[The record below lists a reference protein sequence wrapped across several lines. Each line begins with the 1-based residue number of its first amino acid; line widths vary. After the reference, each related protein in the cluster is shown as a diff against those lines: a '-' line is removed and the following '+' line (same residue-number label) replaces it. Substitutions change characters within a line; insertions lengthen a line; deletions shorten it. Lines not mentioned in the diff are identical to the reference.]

1 MDSLYLTKVNFLLI
15 FLRIM
20 NFMKHH
26 MIFKFFSREN
36 LIAQQKKHPEIYSL
50 FDKTL
55 SQDEIFTVPVGHY
68 FRNGVFMRKWRPADV
83 PADADWSVKHQI
95 VLPKNFRT
103 EVLSLAHENPLSRHF
118 GVTKTYYKLLNH
130 FFWLHMKKDVSKF
143 CRSRHICQ
151 MVGKPNQ
158 KIPRVPLQTISAFK
172 VPFSRVLIDCVGP
185 LPKSKSGN
193 AYLLTIMCT
202 STRFPE
208 AIPLRN
214 IKAKTIVKALIKFF
228 TLGGLPK
235 SIHSDQGSNFMSGV
249 FSTSY
254 LRVRH
259 TSVQVLC
266 ISPRE
271 SRSH

>member
-1 MDSLYLTKVNFLLI
+1 
-15 FLRIM
+15 
-20 NFMKHH
+20 
-26 MIFKFFSREN
+26 
-36 LIAQQKKHPEIYSL
+36 
-50 FDKTL
+50 
-55 SQDEIFTVPVGHY
+55 
-68 FRNGVFMRKWRPADV
+68 
-83 PADADWSVKHQI
+83 
-95 VLPKNFRT
+95 
-103 EVLSLAHENPLSRHF
+103 
-118 GVTKTYYKLLNH
+118 
-130 FFWLHMKKDVSKF
+130 
-143 CRSRHICQ
+143 

-158 KIPRVPLQTISAFK
+158 KIPRAPLQTISAFK

-185 LPKSKSGN
+185 LPKSKPGN

-228 TLGGLPK
+228 TLGGLLQ
-235 SIHSDQGSNFMSGV
+235 SIQSDQGSNFMSGV

-266 ISPRE
+266 ISPRVKE
-271 SRSH
+271 PLNGSTKPLRTC